1 MYMND
6 DYKWG
11 DGNLVIFPTSQDDDF
26 CINPLEAERNFVIL
40 PSQVV
45 ECENSDICAKS
56 SRNTVFVMEYVSH
69 VFGRHSIKKH
79 LFNSENEASDFRH
92 YLIKYLFTTM
102 STNEDFE
109 YTCSRED
116 DVYTLTYHDGWGHS
130 EFKIYKLELET
141 PCSEYTLSFEQ
152 RLRMDN
158 EYNDDPEKGL
168 SVEYYESDCL
178 NF

>member
-1 MYMND
+1 MNY

-11 DGNLVIFPTSQDDDF
+11 DGNLVISPTSQDDDF

-69 VFGRHSIKKH
+69 VFGRHYIKKH

-92 YLIKYLFTTM
+92 YLIKYFLRARVLATIRKLIFTCGIWE
-102 STNEDFE
+102 N
-109 YTCSRED
+109 
-116 DVYTLTYHDGWGHS
+116 
-130 EFKIYKLELET
+130 
-141 PCSEYTLSFEQ
+141 SFPF
-152 RLRMDN
+152 L
-158 EYNDDPEKGL
+158 PIAP
-168 SVEYYESDCL
+168 
-178 NF
+178 